1 MNIEQLA
8 AQVGFL
14 PADWQLLGKHLERF
28 AGLVRAAALHEAAS
42 CADAEQWVSFR
53 TKEDTGSAYKLDE
66 GHMAWVEAAWA
77 ASRAAALEEAA
88 KVCET
93 TNTASTYKMREEL
106 AAAIRALAAQKV

>member
-28 AGLVRAAALHEAAS
+28 AALV
-42 CADAEQWVSFR
+42 
-53 TKEDTGSAYKLDE
+53 
-66 GHMAWVEAAWA
+66 
-77 ASRAAALEEAA
+77 LEEAA
-88 KVCET
+88 KVCEAEHLEAP
-93 TNTASTYKMREEL
+93 TNEADDIAYDHAVNDC